1 MNRLTRF
8 KNVTML
14 SARITPIYSHHH
26 AQNTLCDHGK
36 MCGQIRHGISK
47 HPHSLHSFQWNSL
60 FQSTSSIV
68 DLIHL
73 AASRNVRLLID
84 VNPNDV
90 YAHFLWKGLHHMYP
104 DTPLIYTYNQTDVQT
119 VQSDLVRRPD
129 YMKNIKMCAATYNQW
144 TRLTNDV
151 NPPENLIVTYA
162 ANIKRPYRAHWIVD
176 GSKQSEL
183 LYIPLI
189 L

>member
-1 MNRLTRF
+1 
-8 KNVTML
+8 ML
-14 SARITPIYSHHH
+14 STRITPIYSHHH
-26 AQNTLCDHGK
+26 AQNTLCDYSK

-60 FQSTSSIV
+60 FQNTTSIV
-68 DLIHL
+68 DLINF